1 MGKKKKQSG
10 GGGDDQPAWLVTF
23 TDLMTLLLT
32 FFVLLVSMATL
43 DERRKLIVL
52 GSIIGTFG
60 TGQSHDV
67 LSTVDTRRAVE
78 PGPMELEKSADLEPL
93 KEMVWE
99 DVNKD
104 LDFAQNK
111 FVQVFTI
118 NTDTLFEPGDVHIK
132 PEGRQLLE
140 SLLPVLLQIEQ
151 PLLVAG
157 HTSNLRDEQ
166 GVEYRVAQDETVDP
180 SWRISM
186 GRAMAVY
193 RFLLDAG
200 MDSEMLRMEAF
211 GKYHPRYSSQT
222 ADERRRN
229 RRVDLVLD
237 KRNVQW
243 MDRMGARPEEPDDGK
258 FDYKGFLFRFDQGGG
273 S

>member
-1 MGKKKKQSG
+1 MGRKTKQPEGSE
-10 GGGDDQPAWLVTF
+10 QPAWLVTF

-43 DERRKLIVL
+43 DERRRLIVL

-60 TGQSHDV
+60 TGQSFDV
-67 LSTVDTRRAVE
+67 LSTVDTRRSVE
-78 PGPMELEKSADLEPL
+78 PGPMELGKNADLEPL
-93 KEMVWE
+93 KAMIWE

-104 LDFAQNK
+104 LDFAENK

-118 NTDTLFEPGDVHIK
+118 NADALFEPGDVHIR
-132 PEGRQLLE
+132 PEGKQLLE

-166 GVEYRVAQDETVDP
+166 GVDYRVAEDAVVDP
-180 SWRISM
+180 SWRISF

-200 MDSEMLRMEAF
+200 MDPDMLRMEAY

-237 KRNVQW
+237 KRNRQW
-243 MDRMGARPEEPDDGK
+243 MDRMGARPEQPDKGL
-258 FDYKGFLFRFDQGGG
+258 FDYKGFLFRFDEGGG

>member
-1 MGKKKKQSG
+1 MAREKKAPPPEE
-10 GGGDDQPAWLVTF
+10 QPAWLVTF

-43 DERRKLIVL
+43 DERRRLIVL

-60 TGQSHDV
+60 TGTSFDV
-67 LSTVDTRRAVE
+67 LSTVDTRRSVE
-78 PGPMELEKSADLEPL
+78 PGPLEMDKSVDLEPL
-93 KEMVWE
+93 REMVWE

-104 LDFAQNK
+104 LDFAENK

-118 NTDTLFEPGDVHIK
+118 NADTLFEPGEARISAR
-132 PEGRQLLE
+132 GRQLLE
-140 SLLPVLLQIEQ
+140 SLLPVLLRVDQ

-166 GVEYRVAQDETVDP
+166 GVDYRVATEEVVDP
-180 SWRISM
+180 SWRISF

-200 MDSEMLRMEAF
+200 MDPELLRMEAF
-211 GKYHPRYSSQT
+211 GKYHPRYGSQT

-237 KRNVQW
+237 KRNRRW
-243 MDRMGARPEEPDDGK
+243 MDRMGSRPQEPDKGL
-258 FDYKGFLFRFDQGGG
+258 FDYKGFLFRFNDAEGG
-273 S
+273 

>member
-1 MGKKKKQSG
+1 MGRKKKQAA
-10 GGGDDQPAWLVTF
+10 GDDQPAWLVTF

-43 DERRKLIVL
+43 DERRRLIVL

-60 TGQSHDV
+60 TGQSFDV
-67 LSTVDTRRAVE
+67 LSTVDTKRAVE
-78 PGPMELEKSADLEPL
+78 PGPMELGKNADLEPL
-93 KEMVWE
+93 KEMIWE

-118 NTDTLFEPGDVHIK
+118 NADTLFEPGDVRIK
-132 PEGRQLLE
+132 PEGRQFLE
-140 SLLPVLLQIEQ
+140 SLLPVLLQIGQ

-157 HTSNLRDEQ
+157 HSSNLRDEQ
-166 GVEYRVAQDETVDP
+166 GVDYRVVNDEVVDP
-180 SWRISM
+180 SWRISF
-186 GRAMAVY
+186 GRSMAVY

-200 MDSEMLRMEAF
+200 MDPGMLRMEAY

-222 ADERRRN
+222 ADDRRRN

-237 KRNVQW
+237 KRNTEW
-243 MDRMGARPEEPDDGK
+243 MDRMGARPERPDKGL
-258 FDYKGFLFRFDQGGG
+258 FDYKGFLFRFSDGQGG
-273 S
+273 